1 MSFDYSLWPNPDGN
15 LGVKKVAI
23 PDGVTVEWPDGDAL
37 VGKFVYKDGK
47 LVGFVDNKALVA
59 NGSKSTTFPYD
70 YVNIELDKSLE
81 GKLTIN
87 KGERTKYLT
96 VTYFVDNRPEEII
109 VTIRFEDM
117 DEETKT
123 FLRSATKIIDNTLYD
138 AENNVIGTFDTRT
151 LATGS
156 NLINFDSFE
165 TSDDKN
171 PDALWLNLNITTF
184 ESYNYPLTT
193 FNSDLSNLTDG
204 TLMFMFSYNLESFN
218 SDLSHLVNGS
228 GMFMG
233 TSIT

>member
-81 GKLTIN
+81 GTLTIN

-138 AENNVIGTFDTRT
+138 AEDNVIGTFDTRT

-156 NLINFDSFE
+156 NITKFDFNNFTFE
-165 TSDDKN
+165 TTDGKD
-171 PDALWLNLNITTF
+171 PDALFIA
-184 ESYNYPLTT
+184 SY
-193 FNSDLSNLTDG
+193 G
-204 TLMFMFSYNLESFN
+204 VALESFN
-218 SDLSHLVNGS
+218 SDLSSLTNGCT
-228 GMFMG
+228 MFFYQ
-233 TSIT
+233 